1 MSGGSKLWFRSLVL
15 DVVRLQ
21 RRPQVRP
28 PVASPAYR
36 GVSGRGH
43 ECELCGYGFGS
54 DTSVLAGMQNSIWN
68 YPSCPSDA
76 SSFLL
81 CLPQQ

>member
-21 RRPQVRP
+21 RRLQVRP
-28 PVASPAYR
+28 LVASPAYR

-43 ECELCGYGFGS
+43 ECKLCGYGFGS
-54 DTSVLAGMQNSIWN
+54 DTSVLVWMQEFYLELSQL
-68 YPSCPSDA
+68 S
-76 SSFLL
+76 
-81 CLPQQ
+81 Q

>member
-1 MSGGSKLWFRSLVL
+1 MSGGSKPWFRSLVL

-21 RRPQVRP
+21 VRP

-36 GVSGRGH
+36 GLADAAMNANYAVT
-43 ECELCGYGFGS
+43 GS
-54 DTSVLAGMQNSIWN
+54 DRTLVFWPGCRNSIWN

>member
-21 RRPQVRP
+21 RRLQVRP

-54 DTSVLAGMQNSIWN
+54 DTSVLAGMQEFYLELSQL
-68 YPSCPSDA
+68 S
-76 SSFLL
+76 
-81 CLPQQ
+81 Q